1 MLILLLFVIV
11 DVMCIFDYFL
21 YLCCLY
27 GSEIYLKLK
36 TKKLVLYWPE
46 LHKHI
51 DSNIEVANT
60 FQPPG
65 ELATPHDFHLVM
77 ELGTRKLKF

>member
-36 TKKLVLYWPE
+36 
-46 LHKHI
+46 
-51 DSNIEVANT
+51 NIYLSGGIEKTAKGSLQSDIYIVI
-60 FQPPG
+60 Q
-65 ELATPHDFHLVM
+65 
-77 ELGTRKLKF
+77 RKAISISIYDIYPTLIVILTTQG